1 MSVLAMIAVQLY
13 ALSAFTHGWALCQQ
27 INNLAATVL
36 SASPAQ
42 IQRLS
47 LTESAS
53 EGSRPQSWVWGPS
66 EPGRNPWKTP
76 VSSSSEQPAG
86 SQACRGKGTKQA
98 PGPAVPICQ
107 TFQERNLVNFTKF
120 PLSPDTSIRNAFLCI
135 INCFSLAENH
145 FLLLSLR
152 SVTSGVL

>member
-1 MSVLAMIAVQLY
+1 MNVLAVIAVQLY

-27 INNLAATVL
+27 INNLAATVP

-47 LTESAS
+47 LTKWAS

-66 EPGRNPWKTP
+66 EPGRSPCKTWWVPAQNSP
-76 VSSSSEQPAG
+76 VDPRHA
-86 SQACRGKGTKQA
+86 RGKGTKQA
-98 PGPAVPICQ
+98 PGLVMPISQ
-107 TFQERNLVNFTKF
+107 TFQGRDLVNFTKF
-120 PLSPDTSIRNAFLCI
+120 PLSPHTSIRNAFLCI